1 MEIPIYQMNKK
12 ILFGFIV
19 LGALVVNLVIISL
32 ITGNYSAMTPL
43 DSFRALVSVVTGRDF
58 GLPKTIVGIMTN
70 IRIPRTIASLLIG
83 GTLAAA
89 GCSFQELFRNSLA
102 SPDVLGVSSGA
113 CTGAALG
120 IVLGAGTLMIHMLSF
135 LSGIA
140 ALVLVFVL
148 SRIFK
153 GSATSNL
160 LISGMLIS
168 GMMNSLLGLLKYI
181 ADQETQLPAI
191 VYWTMGSVSSIESK
205 QLISVALPV
214 LISLSALFVVRWR
227 MNFFAVNK
235 NEAASMGVNLRLLR
249 VIVVIAA
256 TLLVS
261 SVVSIAGSIS
271 WIGLVIPHLIKT
283 IFGNNTRWSFPLSV
297 LAGSSF
303 LCGVDILNRLISTS
317 EVPVSILTG
326 LTGIPIFIVCIF
338 CSKKVRRVS
347 NAKS

>member
-1 MEIPIYQMNKK
+1 MNKK
-12 ILFGFIV
+12 ILVGFIV
-19 LGALVVNLVIISL
+19 LGALAVSLAIISL
-32 ITGNYSAMTPL
+32 ITGNYSAMTPA
-43 DSFRALVSVVTGRDF
+43 DAFRALVSVVTGHDY
-58 GLPKTIVGIMTN
+58 GLPKTMIGIMTN

-120 IVLGAGTLMIHMLSF
+120 IVLGAGTLMIRMLSF

-140 ALVLVFVL
+140 ALVMVFLL
-148 SRIFK
+148 SHIFR
-153 GSATSNL
+153 GSTTSNL
-160 LISGMLIS
+160 LISGMLVS
-168 GMMNSLLGLLKYI
+168 GMMNSLLGLLKYT

-191 VYWTMGSVSSIESK
+191 VYWTMGSVSSVESE
-205 QLISVALPV
+205 QLLSVALPV
-214 LISLSALFVVRWR
+214 LISLAALFVVRWR
-227 MNFFAVNK
+227 MNFFAVSE
-235 NEAASMGVNLRLLR
+235 NEAVSMGVDLRLLR

-261 SVVSIAGSIS
+261 SAVSIAGSIS

-326 LTGIPIFIVCIF
+326 LTGIPIFVVCIF
-338 CSKKVRRVS
+338 CNKKIRRVS
-347 NAKS
+347 NAES